1 MKLVNVLVKADLLEM
16 ALTYIKHAL
25 EEAEVEPLEDDVYRE
40 LKRTYDIAKAPI
52 SQ

>member
-25 EEAEVEPLEDDVYRE
+25 EEAGVEPLEDDVYRK
-40 LKRTYDIAKAPI
+40 LKRTYDIAKSPI
-52 SQ
+52 SK